1 MSYIQNFFTS
11 RDNNAQGNTY
21 VGQQARLWWDP
32 DRNGIYYSDGNTPGG
47 ILVGTGGGGGNG
59 VPGGSNTQVQFNNA
73 GAFGGSAAFTFN
85 GLVATL
91 TGNLAAGNILTNNY
105 LYANGVS
112 IFGNTPFAGNTSF
125 SNISVT
131 GVANLGNFTISDQTM
146 SGTVAGRDI
155 TYATVGGNANLNVL
169 GGFNIHSANLEVAP
183 DFSVDTNGRIVALVP
198 DTSNLTASFKI
209 VGSADAS
216 TVDPQNLGVMLH
228 ITGQP
233 SIPSRI
239 YSDGAANYA
248 AYVGRRYNGT
258 SFAPTGVLSGQ
269 IISRVAA
276 TPYLLDGT
284 WPDISTTRIDFV
296 AAEDQLTTQQ
306 GSKIQLWTTPDGDTT
321 PALVAIFEQEG
332 IILTGN
338 VMPSVTDT
346 YTLGNSTNK
355 WANVWVGPNSLF
367 LEDSVLGNDA
377 EVHVDNGIFFVEN
390 VTAMQVGNM
399 QMTTDGLRLTTAGSG
414 ENIQIGENA
423 DTGYMEVNMV
433 GIEFRDG
440 TRQTTAAIPLSQK
453 GNAFGVVPLN
463 ASTKIDPIYLPA
475 GGINFLGIWNAANN
489 SPTLADG
496 VGNVGDEYIVGVA
509 GTQDLGSG
517 NITFAVG
524 DFVLYSSANKW
535 EDIPVGGSGV
545 DSFNGRAGVVT
556 LFSSDVTNALSNG
569 SITNNF
575 LAVDHWTFVAG
586 AGIGLI
592 GNSEVELGDTIT
604 VTNNG
609 VTAAIGGTGVAVS
622 SATGNVTFSIGQPV
636 GGADSVS
643 FLAVVANTT
652 IQATGN
658 ITGGNLVTAGQV
670 VATGNIRGGN
680 LITSSG
686 TVVNNGLTT
695 SGNVTA
701 GNVISTT
708 LIQGA
713 TITATGNV
721 TGGNIVTA
729 GRVTATGNV
738 TGGNL
743 VGQNL
748 TPTRVT
754 FVGSGK
760 EIDDD
765 AEFTYN
771 DVTNT
776 LSVGNITA
784 SGNVTA
790 AYFLGNGTQL
800 TGVVTTG
807 FPTVAANGTNL
818 VADSATDTLT
828 LAAGN
833 NIVLTGN
840 ATTDTA
846 AFAVSESPVFSGN
859 VTAPYYYGNGSTL
872 TGTTGGSTFYGQF
885 WSTISQPND
894 TGNAVPM
901 TLDTSDAFNT
911 GVSIAVGNIS
921 HIVIANP
928 GVYNIQFSAQFS
940 KTDSGQDTVSV
951 WLAKD
956 GVNVA
961 DSCTDIDLNG
971 NNAKSVAAWN
981 WLVNPTVA
989 NTYYEIY
996 WSSSDSAMSL
1006 LSIGARTTPTRP
1018 AVPSLIVTVTQ
1029 A

>member
-73 GAFGGSAAFTFN
+73 GTFGGSPAFTFN

-146 SGTVAGRDI
+146 AGTIDGRDI
-155 TYATVGGNANLNVL
+155 TYTTVNGNANLNIL
-169 GGFNIHSANLEVAP
+169 GGFNVHSANLEAEP

-209 VGSADAS
+209 VGSADGS
-216 TVDPQNLGVMLH
+216 TVDPQNYGVMLH

-233 SIPSRI
+233 SIPARI
-239 YSDGAANYA
+239 YNDGVANYA

-258 SFAPTGVLSGQ
+258 SSAPTGVLAGQ
-269 IISRVAA
+269 IMSRVAA

-284 WPDISTTRIDFV
+284 WPDISTTRIDFL
-296 AAEDQLTTQQ
+296 ATEDQQTTQQ
-306 GSKIQLWTTPDGDTT
+306 GSKIQLWTTLPGNTSPELTAEFEPQTT
-321 PALVAIFEQEG
+321 ALHSNLNPADN
-332 IILTGN
+332 N
-338 VMPSVTDT
+338 VF
-346 YTLGNSTNK
+346 TLGNNTNK
-355 WANVWVGPNSLF
+355 WASIHVGPDSIF
-367 LEDSVLGNDA
+367 IEDTTLGTDA
-377 EVHVDNGIFFVEN
+377 ELTVDNGTLLIN
-390 VTAMQVGNM
+390 GAQKIQIGNM
-399 QMTTDGLRLTTAGSG
+399 QMTSAGISLV
-414 ENIQIGENA
+414 NPTSNA
-423 DTGYMEVNMV
+423 NLVVGAPTNTGYMEIDMV
-433 GIEFRDG
+433 GIKFKDD
-440 TRQTTAAIPLSQK
+440 TIQTTAAIPLTQK
-453 GNAFGVVPLN
+453 GAALGVVPLN
-463 ASTKIDPIYLPA
+463 AATKIDPIYLPA

-489 SPTLADG
+489 SPALADG

-509 GTQDLGSG
+509 GTQNLGSG
-517 NITFAVG
+517 NVTYAVG
-524 DFVLYSSANKW
+524 DFVLYTSSNIW
-535 EDIPVGGSGV
+535 QDIPVGGTGV
-545 DSFNGRAGVVT
+545 SSFNSRTGTVT
-556 LFSSDVTNALSNG
+556 LQSGDVTNALSNG
-569 SITNNF
+569 SITNNY
-575 LAVDHWTFVAG
+575 LNNDSWSLTVG
-586 AGIGLI
+586 QGIGLT
-592 GNSEVELGDTIT
+592 GSSTVELGDAIT
-604 VTNNG
+604 LTNEG
-609 VTAAIGGTGVAVS
+609 VTAALAGTGVGVS
-622 SATGNVTFSIGQPV
+622 AATGNVTFSIGQPV
-636 GGADSVS
+636 GGANSVS
-643 FLAVVANTT
+643 FLAVTANTT

-670 VATGNIRGGN
+670 VATGNIRAGN

-695 SGNVTA
+695 TGNVSAVNITA
-701 GNVISTT
+701 TT

-713 TITATGNV
+713 TV
-721 TGGNIVTA
+721 V
-729 GRVTATGNV
+729 ATGNV

-833 NIVLTGN
+833 NLVLTGN

-846 AFAVSESPVFSGN
+846 TFAVSDSPVFSGN
-859 VTAPYYYGNGSTL
+859 ITAPYYYGNGSTL
-872 TGTTGGSTFYGQF
+872 TGTTGGSAFYGQF
-885 WSTISQPND
+885 WSTVSQPND

-901 TLDTSDAFNT
+901 TYDTSDAFNR
-911 GVSIAVGNIS
+911 GVSVAVGNTS

-956 GVNVA
+956 GVNVP
-961 DSCTDIDLNG
+961 DSCTDLDLNG
-971 NNAKSVAAWN
+971 NNAKIVAAWN

-989 NTYYEIY
+989 NTYYQIY
-996 WSSSDSAMSL
+996 WSSPDSAMEL
-1006 LSIGARTTPTRP
+1006 LAIGARTTPTRP
-1018 AVPSLIVTVTQ
+1018 AVPSVILTVTQ

>member
-146 SGTVAGRDI
+146 AGTIDGRDI
-155 TYATVGGNANLNVL
+155 TYTTVNGNANLNIL
-169 GGFNIHSANLEVAP
+169 GGFNVHSANLEAEP

-209 VGSADAS
+209 VGSADGS
-216 TVDPQNLGVMLH
+216 TVDPQNYGVMLH

-233 SIPSRI
+233 SIPARI
-239 YSDGAANYA
+239 YNDGVANYA

-258 SFAPTGVLSGQ
+258 SSAPTGVLAGQ
-269 IISRVAA
+269 IMSRVAA

-284 WPDISTTRIDFV
+284 WPDISTTRIDFL
-296 AAEDQLTTQQ
+296 ATEDQQTTQQ
-306 GSKIQLWTTPDGDTT
+306 GSKIQLWTTLPGNTSPELTAEFEPQTT
-321 PALVAIFEQEG
+321 ALHSNLNPADN
-332 IILTGN
+332 N
-338 VMPSVTDT
+338 VF
-346 YTLGNSTNK
+346 TLGNNTNK
-355 WANVWVGPNSLF
+355 WASIHVGPDSIF
-367 LEDSVLGNDA
+367 IEDTTLGTDA
-377 EVHVDNGIFFVEN
+377 ELTVDNGTLLIN
-390 VTAMQVGNM
+390 GAQKIQIGNM
-399 QMTTDGLRLTTAGSG
+399 QMTSAGISLV
-414 ENIQIGENA
+414 NPTSNA
-423 DTGYMEVNMV
+423 NLVVGAPTNTGYMEIDMV
-433 GIEFRDG
+433 GIKFKDD
-440 TRQTTAAIPLSQK
+440 TIQTTAAIPLTQK
-453 GNAFGVVPLN
+453 GAALGVVPLN
-463 ASTKIDPIYLPA
+463 AATKIDPIYLPA

-489 SPTLADG
+489 SPALADG

-509 GTQDLGSG
+509 GTQNLGSG
-517 NITFAVG
+517 NVTYAVG
-524 DFVLYSSANKW
+524 DFVLYTSSNIW
-535 EDIPVGGSGV
+535 QDIPVGGTGV
-545 DSFNGRAGVVT
+545 SSFNSRTGAVT
-556 LFSSDVTNALSNG
+556 LQSGDVTNALSNG
-569 SITNNF
+569 SITNNY
-575 LAVDHWTFVAG
+575 LNNDSWSLTVG
-586 AGIGLI
+586 QGIGLT
-592 GNSEVELGDTIT
+592 GSSTVELGDAIT
-604 VTNNG
+604 LTNEG
-609 VTAAIGGTGVAVS
+609 VTAALAGTGVGVS
-622 SATGNVTFSIGQPV
+622 AATGNVTFSIGQPV
-636 GGADSVS
+636 GGANSVS
-643 FLAVVANTT
+643 FLAVTANTT

-670 VATGNIRGGN
+670 VATGNIRAGN

-695 SGNVTA
+695 TGNVSAVNITA
-701 GNVISTT
+701 TT

-713 TITATGNV
+713 TV
-721 TGGNIVTA
+721 V
-729 GRVTATGNV
+729 ATGNV

-833 NIVLTGN
+833 NLVLTGN

-846 AFAVSESPVFSGN
+846 TFAVSDSPVFSGN
-859 VTAPYYYGNGSTL
+859 ITAPYYYGNGSTL
-872 TGTTGGSTFYGQF
+872 TGTTGGSAFYGQF
-885 WSTISQPND
+885 WSTVSQPND

-901 TLDTSDAFNT
+901 TYDTSDAFNR
-911 GVSIAVGNIS
+911 GVSVAVGNTS

-956 GVNVA
+956 GVNVP
-961 DSCTDIDLNG
+961 DSCTDLDLNG
-971 NNAKSVAAWN
+971 NNAKIVAAWN

-989 NTYYEIY
+989 NTYYQIY
-996 WSSSDSAMSL
+996 WSSPDSAMEL
-1006 LSIGARTTPTRP
+1006 LAIGARTTPTRP
-1018 AVPSLIVTVTQ
+1018 AVPSVILTVTQ

>member
-1 MSYIQNFFTS
+1 MSFIQNLFTS

-21 VGQQARLWWDP
+21 VGQQDRIWWNP
-32 DRNGIYYSDGNTPGG
+32 DTNAFYYSDGNTAGG
-47 ILVGTGGGGGNG
+47 IPIGGGGGGNG
-59 VPGGSNTQVQFNNA
+59 TPGGSNTQIQFNNNNT
-73 GAFGGSAAFTFN
+73 FGGSPNFTFN
-85 GLVATL
+85 GTTVTI
-91 TGNLAAGNILTNNY
+91 TGNVAPGNILTNNY

-112 IFGNTPFAGNTSF
+112 IFGNTPFSGNTNF

-131 GVANLGNFTISDQTM
+131 GTANLGNFTISDQTM
-146 SGTVAGRDI
+146 SGTIDGRDI
-155 TYATVGGNANLNVL
+155 TYATVNGNANLNVL
-169 GGFNIHSANLEVAP
+169 GGFNVHSANLEFEA
-183 DFSVDTNGRIVALVP
+183 DFSVDTSGRIRALVP
-198 DTSNLTASFKI
+198 DTSNLSASMQI
-209 VGSADAS
+209 VGSADGS
-216 TVDPQNLGVMLH
+216 TVDPQNYGVMLH
-228 ITGQP
+228 LTGQP
-233 SIPSRI
+233 SIPARI
-239 YSDGAANYA
+239 YNDGAANYA

-258 SFAPTGVLSGQ
+258 ALAPTGVLAGQ
-269 IISRVAA
+269 ILSRVAA

-296 AAEDQLTTQQ
+296 STEDQQTTQQ
-306 GSKIQLWTTPDGDTT
+306 GSQIQMWTTPDGDTA
-321 PALVAIFEQEG
+321 PALVAVFEQEG

-338 VMPSVTDT
+338 VIPSVNNA
-346 YTLGNSTNK
+346 YNLGNNTLK
-355 WANVWVGPNSLF
+355 WNSLHVGPDSIF
-367 LEDSVLGNDA
+367 IEDSVLGTDA
-377 EVHVDNGIFFVEN
+377 EITVADGALLINGVAKIEI
-390 VTAMQVGNM
+390 GNM
-399 QMTTDGLRLTTAGSG
+399 QMTTTGISLLDADSGANLIVGETT
-414 ENIQIGENA
+414 N
-423 DTGYMEVNMV
+423 TGYMEIDMV
-433 GIEFRDG
+433 GIKFKDG
-440 TRQTTAAIPLSQK
+440 TLQTTAAIPLTQK

-463 ASTKIDPIYLPA
+463 GATKIDPIYLPA
-475 GGINFLGIWNAANN
+475 GGINFLGIWDAGNN

-496 VGNVGDEYIVGVA
+496 IGNVGDEYIVGIG

-517 NITFAVG
+517 NVTYAVG
-524 DFVLYSSANKW
+524 DFVLYTSGNVW
-535 EDIPVGGSGV
+535 EDIPVGGTGV
-545 DSFNGRAGVVT
+545 TSFNGRTGPVI
-556 LFSSDVTNALSNG
+556 LLSGDVTNALSAG

-575 LAVDHWTFVAG
+575 LNTDSWSLTVG
-586 AGIGLI
+586 QGIELT
-592 GNSEVELGDTIT
+592 GNATVELGDSIT
-604 VTNNG
+604 LTNTG
-609 VTAAIGGTGVAVS
+609 VTAAIAGTGVGVS
-622 SATGNVTFSIGQPV
+622 AATGNVTFSIGQPV
-636 GGADSVS
+636 GGANSVS
-643 FLAVVANTT
+643 FLAVNANTT

-695 SGNVTA
+695 TGNVTA
-701 GNVISTT
+701 GNVISTA
-708 LIQGA
+708 LIQGV

-729 GRVTATGNV
+729 GRVTAIGNV

-771 DVTNT
+771 DTTNT
-776 LSVGNITA
+776 LTVGNISA

-790 AYFLGNGTQL
+790 AYFIGNGTQL

-818 VADSATDTLT
+818 IADSATDTLT

-846 AFAVSESPVFSGN
+846 TFAVSDAPTFTGN
-859 VTAPYYYGNGSTL
+859 VTASYYYGNGSTL
-872 TGTTGGSTFYGQF
+872 TGTTGGSTYYGQF
-885 WSTISQPND
+885 WSTVSQPND

-901 TLDTSDAFNT
+901 TLDTSDAFNQ
-911 GVSIAVGNIS
+911 GVSVAVGNIS

-928 GVYNIQFSAQFS
+928 GVYNIQFSAQFG

-956 GVNVA
+956 GVNVP
-961 DSCTDIDLNG
+961 DSCTDLDLNG
-971 NNAKSVAAWN
+971 NNARAVAAWN

-989 NTYYEIY
+989 NTYYQIY

>member
-1 MSYIQNFFTS
+1 MSFIQNLFTS
-11 RDNNAQGNTY
+11 RDNNANAATY
-21 VGQQARLWWDP
+21 VGQQDRLWWNP
-32 DRNGIYYSDGNTPGG
+32 DTNAFYYSDGNTAGG
-47 ILVGTGGGGGNG
+47 IPVGGGGGNG
-59 VPGGSNTQVQFNNA
+59 TPGGTNTQVQFNNN
-73 GAFGGSAAFTFN
+73 GTFGGSSNFTFN
-85 GLVATL
+85 GTTVTI
-91 TGNLAAGNILTNNY
+91 TGNVAPGNILTNNY

-112 IFGNTPFAGNTSF
+112 IFSNTPFTGNTNF

-131 GVANLGNFTISDQTM
+131 GTANLGNFTISDQTM
-146 SGTVAGRDI
+146 SGTIDGRDI
-155 TYATVGGNANLNVL
+155 TYATVNGNANLNVL
-169 GGFNIHSANLEVAP
+169 GGFNVHSANLAFEA
-183 DFSVDTNGRIVALVP
+183 DFSVDTSGRIRALVP
-198 DTSNLTASFKI
+198 DTSNLSASFQI
-209 VGSADAS
+209 VGSADGS
-216 TVDPQNLGVMLH
+216 TVDPQNYGVMLH
-228 ITGQP
+228 LTGQP
-233 SIPSRI
+233 SIPARI
-239 YSDGAANYA
+239 YNDGAANYA

-258 SFAPTGVLSGQ
+258 ASAPTGVLAGQ
-269 IISRVAA
+269 ILSRVAA

-296 AAEDQLTTQQ
+296 STEDQLTTQQ
-306 GSKIQLWTTPDGDTT
+306 GSQIQMWTTPDGDTA
-321 PALVAIFEQEG
+321 PALVAVFEQEG

-338 VMPSVTDT
+338 VIPSVDNA
-346 YTLGNSTNK
+346 YNLGNNTNK
-355 WANVWVGPNSLF
+355 WSSLHIGPDSIF
-367 LEDSVLGNDA
+367 IEDSVLGTDA
-377 EVHVDNGIFFVEN
+377 EITVADGALLINGVAKIEI
-390 VTAMQVGNM
+390 GNM
-399 QMTTDGLRLTTAGSG
+399 QMTTTGISLLDADSGANLIVGETT
-414 ENIQIGENA
+414 N
-423 DTGYMEVNMV
+423 TGYMEIDMV
-433 GIEFRDG
+433 GIKFKDG
-440 TRQTTAAIPLSQK
+440 TLQTTAAIPLTQK

-524 DFVLYSSANKW
+524 DFVLYTSGNVW

-556 LFSSDVTNALSNG
+556 LFSSDVTNALSDG

-575 LAVDHWTFVAG
+575 LNTDSWSLTVG
-586 AGIGLI
+586 QGIGLV
-592 GNSEVELGDTIT
+592 GNSTVELGDSIT
-604 VTNNG
+604 LTNTG
-609 VTAAIGGTGVAVS
+609 VTAAVGGTGVAVS
-622 SATGNVTFSIGQPV
+622 AATGNVTFSIGQAV
-636 GGADSVS
+636 GGANSVS
-643 FLAVVANTT
+643 FLAVNANTT

-658 ITGGNLVTAGQV
+658 ITGGNLTTAGQV

-680 LITSSG
+680 IITGSG
-686 TVVNNGLTT
+686 TVLNNGLDTT
-695 SGNVTA
+695 GNIRG
-701 GNVISTT
+701 GNAIITGLVQGTT
-708 LIQGA
+708 L
-713 TITATGNV
+713 TATGNV
-721 TGGNIVTA
+721 I
-729 GRVTATGNV
+729 
-738 TGGNL
+738 GGNL

-771 DVTNT
+771 DTTNT
-776 LSVGNITA
+776 LTVGNISA

-790 AYFLGNGTQL
+790 AYFIGNGTAL
-800 TGVVTTG
+800 TGVVTSG
-807 FPTVAANGTNL
+807 FSTVNANGTSL
-818 VADSATDTLT
+818 VADSITDTLT
-828 LAAGN
+828 FASGN

-846 AFAVSESPVFSGN
+846 TFAVSDSPTFTGN
-859 VTAPYYYGNGSTL
+859 VTAAYYYGNGSTL
-872 TGTTGGSTFYGQF
+872 TGTVGGSRYYGQF
-885 WSTISQPND
+885 WSTVSQPND

-901 TLDTSDAFNT
+901 TLDTSDAFNQ

-928 GVYNIQFSAQFS
+928 GVYNIQFSAQFG

-961 DSCTDIDLNG
+961 DSCTDLDLNG
-971 NNAKSVAAWN
+971 NNARAVAAWN

-989 NTYYEIY
+989 NTYYQIY
-996 WSSSDSAMSL
+996 WSSADSAMSL

>member
-11 RDNNAQGNTY
+11 RDNNAQGNTF
-21 VGQQARLWWDP
+21 VGQEGRLWWDP
-32 DRNGIYYSDGNTPGG
+32 DRNGIYYSDGSTPGG
-47 ILVGTGGGGGNG
+47 VLVSGGGGGGNG
-59 VPGGSNTQVQFNNA
+59 TPGGSNTYIQYNNN
-73 GAFGGSAAFTFN
+73 GTFGGSSSFTFN
-85 GLVATL
+85 GTTVTIAGNVAP
-91 TGNLAAGNILTNNY
+91 GNILTNNY

-112 IFGNTPFAGNTSF
+112 IFANTPFSGNTNF

-146 SGTVAGRDI
+146 AGTIDGRDI
-155 TYATVGGNANLNVL
+155 TYTTVNGNANLNIL
-169 GGFNIHSANLEVAP
+169 GGFNVHSANLEAEP
-183 DFSVDTNGRIVALVP
+183 DFYVNTDGRIRALVP
-198 DTSNLTASFKI
+198 DTSNLAASMQI
-209 VGSADAS
+209 VGSADGS
-216 TVDPQNLGVMLH
+216 TVDPQNYGVMLH
-228 ITGQP
+228 VTGQP
-233 SIPSRI
+233 SIPARI
-239 YSDGAANYA
+239 YNDGAANYA

-258 SFAPTGVLSGQ
+258 AAAPTGVLAGQ
-269 IISRVAA
+269 IISRVAS

-284 WPDISTTRIDFV
+284 WPDISTTRIDFL
-296 AAEDQLTTQQ
+296 ATEDQLTTQQ
-306 GSKIQLWTTPDGDTT
+306 GSKVQIWTTAPGNTAT
-321 PALVAIFEQEG
+321 E
-332 IILTGN
+332 LTAEFDPLTATIHGN
-338 VMPSVTDT
+338 VNPADNNLF
-346 YTLGNSTNK
+346 TLGNNTNK
-355 WANVWVGPNSLF
+355 WASIHIGP
-367 LEDSVLGNDA
+367 DSIFIQDTTLGTDAELTVDNDA
-377 EVHVDNGIFFVEN
+377 LLINGVAKIEI
-390 VTAMQVGNM
+390 GNM
-399 QMTTDGLRLTTAGSG
+399 QMTSTGISLVNPTSAANLVVGAPT
-414 ENIQIGENA
+414 N
-423 DTGYMEVNMV
+423 TGYMKINMV

-489 SPTLADG
+489 SPALADG

-509 GTQDLGSG
+509 GTQNLGSG

-524 DFVLYSSANKW
+524 DFVLYSSANVW

-545 DSFNGRAGVVT
+545 DTFNGRAGIVT
-556 LFSSDVTNALSNG
+556 LQSGDVTNALSNG
-569 SITNNF
+569 SITNNY
-575 LAVDHWTFVAG
+575 LNNDSWSLTVG
-586 AGIGLI
+586 QGIGLV
-592 GNSEVELGDTIT
+592 GNSTVELGDSIT
-604 VTNNG
+604 LTNQG

-622 SATGNVTFSIGQPV
+622 AATGNVTFSIGQPV
-636 GGADSVS
+636 GGANSVS

-695 SGNVTA
+695 TGNVTA
-701 GNVISTT
+701 GNVISTA
-708 LIQGA
+708 LIQGV
-713 TITATGNV
+713 TI
-721 TGGNIVTA
+721 
-729 GRVTATGNV
+729 TATGNV

-828 LAAGN
+828 LTAGN

-846 AFAVSESPVFSGN
+846 TFAVNESPVFSGN
-859 VTAPYYYGNGSTL
+859 VTAAYYYGNGSTL

-885 WSTISQPND
+885 WSTVSQPND

-901 TLDTSDAFNT
+901 TLDTSDAFNR
-911 GVSIAVGNIS
+911 GVSIEVGNIS

-961 DSCTDIDLNG
+961 DSCTDLDLNG
-971 NNAKSVAAWN
+971 NNARAVGAWN

-989 NTYYEIY
+989 NTYYQIY
-996 WSSSDSAMSL
+996 WSSADSAMSL

-1018 AVPSLIVTVTQ
+1018 AVPSVIVTVTQ

>member
-146 SGTVAGRDI
+146 AGTIDGRDI
-155 TYATVGGNANLNVL
+155 TYTTVNGNANLNIL
-169 GGFNIHSANLEVAP
+169 GGFNVHSANLEAEP

-209 VGSADAS
+209 VGSADGS
-216 TVDPQNLGVMLH
+216 TVDPQNYGVMLH

-233 SIPSRI
+233 SIPARI
-239 YSDGAANYA
+239 YNDGVANYA

-258 SFAPTGVLSGQ
+258 SSAPTGVLAGQ
-269 IISRVAA
+269 IMSRVAA

-284 WPDISTTRIDFV
+284 WPDISTTRIDFL
-296 AAEDQLTTQQ
+296 ATEDQQTTQQ
-306 GSKIQLWTTPDGDTT
+306 GSKIQLWTTLPGNTSPELTAEFEPQTT
-321 PALVAIFEQEG
+321 ALHSNLNPADN
-332 IILTGN
+332 N
-338 VMPSVTDT
+338 VF
-346 YTLGNSTNK
+346 TLGNNTNK
-355 WANVWVGPNSLF
+355 WASIHVGPDSIF
-367 LEDSVLGNDA
+367 IEDTTLGTDA
-377 EVHVDNGIFFVEN
+377 ELTVDNGTLLIN
-390 VTAMQVGNM
+390 GAQKIQIGNM
-399 QMTTDGLRLTTAGSG
+399 QMTSAGISLV
-414 ENIQIGENA
+414 NPTSNA
-423 DTGYMEVNMV
+423 NLVVGAPTNTGYMEIDMV
-433 GIEFRDG
+433 GIKFKDD
-440 TRQTTAAIPLSQK
+440 TIQTTAAIPLTQK
-453 GNAFGVVPLN
+453 GAALGVVPLN
-463 ASTKIDPIYLPA
+463 AATKIDPIYLPA

-489 SPTLADG
+489 SPALADG

-509 GTQDLGSG
+509 GTQNLGSG
-517 NITFAVG
+517 NVTYAVG
-524 DFVLYSSANKW
+524 DFVLYTSSNIW
-535 EDIPVGGSGV
+535 QDIPVGGTGV
-545 DSFNGRAGVVT
+545 SSFNSRTGTVT
-556 LFSSDVTNALSNG
+556 LQSGDVTNALSNG
-569 SITNNF
+569 SITNNY
-575 LAVDHWTFVAG
+575 LNNDSWSLTVG
-586 AGIGLI
+586 QGIGLT
-592 GNSEVELGDTIT
+592 GSSTVELGDAIT
-604 VTNNG
+604 LTNEG
-609 VTAAIGGTGVAVS
+609 VTAALAGTGVGVS
-622 SATGNVTFSIGQPV
+622 AATGNVTFSIGQPV
-636 GGADSVS
+636 GGANSVS
-643 FLAVVANTT
+643 FLAVTANTT

-670 VATGNIRGGN
+670 VATGNIRAGN

-695 SGNVTA
+695 TGNVSAVNITA
-701 GNVISTT
+701 TT

-713 TITATGNV
+713 TV
-721 TGGNIVTA
+721 V
-729 GRVTATGNV
+729 ATGNV

-833 NIVLTGN
+833 NLVLTGN

-846 AFAVSESPVFSGN
+846 TFAVSDSPVFSGN
-859 VTAPYYYGNGSTL
+859 ITAPYYYGNGSTL
-872 TGTTGGSTFYGQF
+872 TGTTGGSAFYGQF
-885 WSTISQPND
+885 WSTVSQPND

-901 TLDTSDAFNT
+901 TYDTSDAFNR
-911 GVSIAVGNIS
+911 GVSVAVGNTS

-956 GVNVA
+956 GVNVP
-961 DSCTDIDLNG
+961 DSCTDLDLNG
-971 NNAKSVAAWN
+971 NNAKIVAAWN

-989 NTYYEIY
+989 NTYYQIY
-996 WSSSDSAMSL
+996 WSSPDSAMEL
-1006 LSIGARTTPTRP
+1006 LAIGARTTPTRP
-1018 AVPSLIVTVTQ
+1018 AVPSVILTVTQ